1 MAKQELIF
9 EGHKYDPPYPQ
20 SFYPFWPKHVIR
32 AGSLVLLIFVGLLAL
47 SYYFRMPTDIN
58 MPPLPDEG
66 MGIPAP
72 DWYLLFLFQ
81 PFWYLIEENQKWQS
95 IGTFWLPFLAIAFLL
110 LVPVIF
116 RKRDKPAAAKGRMKT
131 STKLVTIGILVVVWF
146 TFMGGV
152 VKSGYP
158 AKTQGCMSCHN
169 PMMGVRQALP
179 PANIGEYYRNERQRQ
194 VNLGGYNIGGQGGP
208 SSYKDAN
215 WQLRHF
221 YEPTMTW

>member
-1 MAKQELIF
+1 MADEKRELIF
-9 EGHKYDPPYPQ
+9 EGDKYGPPYPQ
-20 SFYPFWPKHVIR
+20 KFYPFWPKHAIK
-32 AGSLVLLIFVGLLAL
+32 AGLLLLIIFIGLLLLA
-47 SYYFRMPTDIN
+47 YFFKMPSDIN

-81 PFWYLIEENQKWQS
+81 PFWYLIEDNAKWLS
-95 IGTFWLPFLAIAFLL
+95 IGTFWLPFLAVTFLF

-116 RKRDKPAAAKGRMKT
+116 RRRTESREKMKT
-131 STKLVTIGILVVVWF
+131 STKLISA
-146 TFMGGV
+146 GV
-152 VKSGYP
+152 VGVIWFASMGAVVGSGYP
-158 AKTQGCMSCHN
+158 AKTQGCMTCHN

-179 PANIGEYYRNERQRQ
+179 PANIAEYFRNERQRQ
-194 VNLGGYNIGGQGGP
+194 VNLGGYSIGGQGGP
-208 SSYKDAN
+208 GSYKDAN